1 MKFLLTS
8 AGITNKSI
16 AKALFELTQKK
27 PQETTVAFIPTASN
41 AEEGDK
47 LWLIEDLI
55 SLKELQFK
63 SIEITDISAVDETI
77 WKASLKRA
85 DVIYFEGGNDY
96 HLMHWLNKTKLN
108 EELKILLQ
116 DKVYV
121 GISAGSIVV
130 GPSLQSN
137 IFAPLYDE
145 EAGLKEI
152 KSLQFTDFYIL
163 PHLNSPYFKKVTE
176 NNIKKISFQLQKTIY
191 ALDDNS
197 AIKINN
203 DEIEIISEGE
213 YAVFNE

>member
-96 HLMHWLNKTKLN
+96 HLMH
-108 EELKILLQ
+108 
-116 DKVYV
+116 
-121 GISAGSIVV
+121 
-130 GPSLQSN
+130 
-137 IFAPLYDE
+137 
-145 EAGLKEI
+145 
-152 KSLQFTDFYIL
+152 
-163 PHLNSPYFKKVTE
+163 
-176 NNIKKISFQLQKTIY
+176 
-191 ALDDNS
+191 
-197 AIKINN
+197 
-203 DEIEIISEGE
+203 
-213 YAVFNE
+213 